1 MLSNNVLAHFFS
13 YIKKVKPAL
22 TALRDCLQLLNVFSD
37 VGAIVGLA
45 GMTWDY
51 LPAA

>member
-1 MLSNNVLAHFFS
+1 MTSM
-13 YIKKVKPAL
+13 YWGDQ
-22 TALRDCLQLLNVFSD
+22 TDCLQLLNVFSD